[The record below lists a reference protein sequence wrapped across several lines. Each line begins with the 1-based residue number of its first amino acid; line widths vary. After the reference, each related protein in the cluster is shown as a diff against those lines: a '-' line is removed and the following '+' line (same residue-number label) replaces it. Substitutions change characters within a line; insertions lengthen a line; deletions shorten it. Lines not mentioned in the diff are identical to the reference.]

1 MFQNTYKS
9 RITIIF
15 IVVFLLFV
23 LIIGRIFFIQVIDYK
38 KLNDLANDLWSRNLP
53 IGADRGLITDRN
65 GVVLAENITT
75 TSLVVV
81 PNQIKD
87 KETTARKLSEIL
99 NTNYEDMLAHLTKKT
114 SIERIHPEGRKL
126 SFDIADKINSLN
138 FDGVYLLKE
147 SKRN

>member
-38 KLNDLANDLWSRNLP
+38 KLNNLANDLWSRNLP

-65 GVVLAENITT
+65 GVVLA
-75 TSLVVV
+75 
-81 PNQIKD
+81 
-87 KETTARKLSEIL
+87 
-99 NTNYEDMLAHLTKKT
+99 
-114 SIERIHPEGRKL
+114 
-126 SFDIADKINSLN
+126 
-138 FDGVYLLKE
+138 
-147 SKRN
+147 